1 MMTPTLQ
8 STTPIALP
16 RGAKQPH
23 LNRPPQH
30 KEPEQPVPSCVP
42 GPSSLSRTTLSQRF
56 RRAIQ
61 QADLSSAQRIA
72 ARAFELQFLPR
83 TTYQEAF
90 NESSNLTSP
99 VPSKAALRAA
109 EAQRPSSAH
118 PFDVR
123 NVEPVS
129 ERIGLAKHHHHR
141 KYTLA
146 IHDEP
151 LTDTSSTADPS
162 LVIAIKSNADVEL
175 VRWLIEMG
183 HEQKRPSVDADGNTV
198 LHLATLYDRSDIIY
212 AYSTYT
218 NSHVAAT
225 LSDLIDAD
233 TLHDRRTAL
242 HLACIR
248 GFDDVARQLLDLG
261 ADVDLQDRAGNTA
274 LHFASAW
281 GHISLVQLLIERGCS
296 LAVKNVE
303 GSTPSDYAY
312 SHSVKEALETMGR
325 VRYES
330 RKKTRRVPVATVM
343 PAAIRPPAT
352 AAAAAAAVAANAVSP
367 QLDESSSSDRQ
378 ARTRPFPSFLS
389 RNGSNSGA
397 SRSSNTTP
405 IRTTFADMSGADQTA
420 EVIDDWDPEK
430 TFAQPGQDLFPGN
443 RGAFSSPPVQRV
455 ASPANFSTPARPSID
470 LYSEV
475 LNHSPRAPGGF
486 APPPQ
491 HPHRAV
497 SPQPRALAQSPPSVQ
512 PSGPMR
518 SPDEAMMQWQA
529 AKGLFP
535 QSASDAEI
543 RRQLSPNLGPIR
555 RTPSPGNVGP
565 ASSADKVRMQDAAA
579 MSLFRSTTP
588 QPGVPGRIDTPP
600 LNIGGRESP
609 FMSGATKGKSGNANA
624 NARANAG
631 GVKSPPPQTET
642 TRAARSVAGESTG
655 SSGEGP
661 PLLAPIA
668 TLPRGARTERQGE
681 SEDMSNEEVA
691 ERQGRL
697 MHNQIDTAGPYRDGS
712 SPSTPRPDDRET
724 FG

>member
-1 MMTPTLQ
+1 MLQ
-8 STTPIALP
+8 STTPIPLP
-16 RGAKQPH
+16 RGAKQPY
-23 LNRPPQH
+23 LNRTAQH
-30 KEPEQPVPSCVP
+30 KEHEHTVSSCAP

-61 QADLSSAQRIA
+61 QDDLSSAQRIA

-83 TTYQEAF
+83 TTFHEAF
-90 NESSNLTSP
+90 NQSSNQSSP
-99 VPSKAALRAA
+99 LPPKAALRAA

-129 ERIGLAKHHHHR
+129 ERIGLTKQHHHHHR

-146 IHDEP
+146 VHDEP
-151 LTDTSSTADPS
+151 LTDTASTADPS

-175 VRWLIEMG
+175 VRWLIEMD
-183 HEQKRPSVDADGNTV
+183 HEQKAPSVDADGNTI

-233 TLHDRRTAL
+233 TMHDRRTAL

-352 AAAAAAAVAANAVSP
+352 ATAAAANAANAVSP
-367 QLDESSSSDRQ
+367 QPDESSSSDRQ

-405 IRTTFADMSGADQTA
+405 VRTNFVDMSADQTA

-455 ASPANFSTPARPSID
+455 ASPASFSTPARPSID

-475 LNHSPRAPGGF
+475 LNHSPRTAGGF
-486 APPPQ
+486 TPSTQ

-497 SPQPRALAQSPPSVQ
+497 SPQPRALAKSPPSVL

-535 QSASDAEI
+535 QSASEAEI

-555 RTPSPGNVGP
+555 RTPSPGNVGT
-565 ASSADKVRMQDAAA
+565 ASSADKVKMQDAAA

-600 LNIGGRESP
+600 LNVGGRESP
-609 FMSGATKGKSGNANA
+609 FMLAGATKGKNANA
-624 NARANAG
+624 NANANADG
-631 GVKSPPPQTET
+631 IKSPPPPPPTQTET
-642 TRAARSVAGESTG
+642 TRAVRSVAGESTDG
-655 SSGEGP
+655 GTGGP

-668 TLPRGARTERQGE
+668 TLPRAARSQGE
-681 SEDMSNEEVA
+681 G
-691 ERQGRL
+691 ERERGR
-697 MHNQIDTAGPYRDGS
+697 QTQR
-712 SPSTPRPDDRET
+712 
-724 FG
+724 